1 MLHFFAQGQSQRP
14 IRHTRSLEW
23 LLVLWATSLAL
34 LNPLACFIYCEVLHA
49 HDKDTH
55 TQSSFFVCDM
65 TNSTTSTTFTNNLVM
80 ALPHVPLPVYPGLM
94 TILAGLMVFFAI
106 QHRIVTQPSVLVSY
120 VLFVKSPPPKHM
132 SLV

>member
-1 MLHFFAQGQSQRP
+1 MLHFFAQGQSQKP
-14 IRHTRSLEW
+14 IRHTRLLEW

-34 LNPLACFIYCEVLHA
+34 LNPLACFIHCEILHA
-49 HDKDTH
+49 HDTDTYAH
-55 TQSSFFVCDM
+55 SSFFVCDM

-80 ALPHVPLPVYPGLM
+80 ELPHVPLPVYPGLM